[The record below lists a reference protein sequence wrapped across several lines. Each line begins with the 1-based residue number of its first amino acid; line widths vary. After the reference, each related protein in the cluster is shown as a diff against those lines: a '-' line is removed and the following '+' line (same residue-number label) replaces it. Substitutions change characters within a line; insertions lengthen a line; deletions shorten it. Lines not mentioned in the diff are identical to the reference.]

1 MKKKICVSLTW
12 RERKNGKFL
21 VRYFLN
27 SFWAI
32 DNTAEYF
39 ANGIDDPEK
48 KFYRV
53 IKKGGKIVCRE
64 AIYNGLDE

>member
-1 MKKKICVSLTW
+1 MRKEICVSLTW
-12 RERKNGKFL
+12 RERKNCKLFT
-21 VRYFLN
+21 RYFLN
-27 SFWAI
+27 NFWAI

-48 KFYRV
+48 NFYRV